1 MKRSCAVLLFG
12 FATSTLSQSISI
24 QVTKNATHS
33 IPSTLYGWMWEDIN
47 HSGEGGLYA
56 ELLQNRAFQIV
67 TPHTSS
73 ALAGWAA
80 YNGATIDVT
89 NSTSG
94 VSKALPNSLQVT
106 VPTGSTGSVGFQ
118 NTGYWGMKVQSG
130 WIYTGSFYVK
140 SGDFAAP
147 ITISLVSTTSGQV
160 YATKTLTGVAA
171 SWKKLSFSFKPTAS
185 APDNNNVLRFSVD
198 AASSVGKTLH
208 FGMFSLFPPTYK
220 NKPNGMRVDL
230 AETLVATK
238 PGIFRFP
245 GGNNLEG
252 GSASTRWKWNETIGP
267 DTLDKDS
274 RIAQDVLGT
283 GLAVSGYVNTDGLG
297 LMEYFNWIEDIGTEP
312 ILGIWSGLGVG
323 ADGNPAVPES
333 EVQPYVQDAI
343 NEIQF
348 LTGDANTNQWAKLR
362 AQYGHPAPYKL
373 KYIEIG
379 NEDWVSADTYARYR
393 WKAFVTGLE
402 AAFPNSGF
410 EYLATTY
417 PETSLTPAYT
427 YIDVHQYNI
436 PAWFIEHALE
446 YDNYPRNRAQI
457 FFGEYV
463 VLAPFPEYAVTS
475 TNSSCVFGPPSCGR
489 LVYPTLQGA
498 VAEAAFLTG
507 LERNS
512 DVVFASS
519 YAPTMQHI
527 SSAGWSP
534 NIASFDAGSV
544 VKSPSYY
551 VQHMFST
558 NLGTE
563 VIKTTPTPSASI
575 PLHWVASHDTKSK
588 TVYIKASNTA
598 NTTYTAKFAL
608 GFPISNKSVGLTLL
622 TASNATVSNT
632 LETPDAAAPKTST
645 ISVGSGAAS
654 FSYTMPANSVAVF
667 NIKTNW

>member
-1 MKRSCAVLLFG
+1 MKYSCAVLLLG
-12 FATSTLSQSISI
+12 FAAGTLAQSINI

-33 IPSTLYGWMWEDIN
+33 IPPTLYGWMWEDIN

-89 NSTSG
+89 NSTPG

-106 VPTGSTGSVGFQ
+106 IPAGSTGSVGFQ

-130 WIYTGSFYVK
+130 WTYTGSFYVK
-140 SGDFAAP
+140 SSNFAAP
-147 ITISLVSTTSGQV
+147 ITVSLVSATSGQV
-160 YATKTLTGVAA
+160 YATKTLTGVSA

-185 APDNNNVLRFSVD
+185 APDTNNVLRFSVD
-198 AASSVGKTLH
+198 AASTVGKTLY

-220 NKPNGMRVDL
+220 NRPNGMRIDL
-230 AETLVATK
+230 AETLIATK

-245 GGNNLEG
+245 GGNNLE
-252 GSASTRWKWNETIGP
+252 A
-267 DTLDKDS
+267 
-274 RIAQDVLGT
+274 
-283 GLAVSGYVNTDGLG
+283 
-297 LMEYFNWIEDIGTEP
+297 
-312 ILGIWSGLGVG
+312 GLGVG
-323 ADGNPAVPES
+323 SDANPVVPES
-333 EVQPYVQDAI
+333 EIQPYVQDAI

-379 NEDWVSADTYARYR
+379 NEDWVSADTYASYR
-393 WKAFVTGLE
+393 PFQAFVTGLK

-417 PETSLTPAYT
+417 PETALTPAYT
-427 YIDVHQYNI
+427 YIDVHQYNV
-436 PAWFIEHALE
+436 PAWFVEHALE
-446 YDNYPRNRAQI
+446 YDNYPRNGTQI
-457 FFGEYV
+457 FFG
-463 VLAPFPEYAVTS
+463 EYAVTS
-475 TNSSCVFGPPSCGR
+475 TNTSCVFGPPSCGR

-512 DVVFASS
+512 DVIFASS
-519 YAPTMQHI
+519 YAPTMQHV
-527 SSAGWSP
+527 SSGGWSP

-544 VKSPSYY
+544 VNSPSYY

-563 VIKTTPTPSASI
+563 VIKTTPAPSADV
-575 PLHWVASHDTKSK
+575 PLHWVASHDAKSK
-588 TVYIKASNTA
+588 TVYIKVSRGELVVKAEQ
-598 NTTYTAKFAL
+598 AKNLWEEYCQQEKDRGL
-608 GFPISNKSVGLTLL
+608 GQ
-622 TASNATVSNT
+622 
-632 LETPDAAAPKTST
+632 
-645 ISVGSGAAS
+645 
-654 FSYTMPANSVAVF
+654 
-667 NIKTNW
+667 